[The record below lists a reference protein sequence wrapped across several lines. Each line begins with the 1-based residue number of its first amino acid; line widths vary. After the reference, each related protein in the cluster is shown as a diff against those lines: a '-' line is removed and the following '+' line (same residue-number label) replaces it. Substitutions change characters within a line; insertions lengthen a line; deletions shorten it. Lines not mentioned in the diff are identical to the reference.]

1 MSEAN
6 SSGWGALRRR
16 YPHPLKL
23 ACARF
28 RWPPHKGEAE
38 WECASL
44 MLVHEQQRWMFEQR
58 FDALDELGGV
68 VAVDDAVVEG

>member
-1 MSEAN
+1 MSGAN
-6 SSGWGALRRR
+6 SSGWGLLRRR

-28 RWPPHKGEAE
+28 RWPPHKGEAGRG
-38 WECASL
+38 WASL
-44 MLVHEQQRWMFEQR
+44 MLIHEQQCRVFQQR

-68 VAVDDAVVEG
+68 VAVDHAVVEA